1 MRALHWDLAAWQREV
16 KRKHETD
23 PKTTQ
28 QSSFHFRWI
37 MGTEDIDTAIERA
50 GRFSLAG
57 VAQKIAC
64 PFLIYREKNPA
75 SIFIDAGFGAG
86 LLLQRAQEIENV
98 LLLGLLEAVEL

>member
-1 MRALHWDLAAWQREV
+1 MRFSRHLRPGSTGAACVEVRRVRFSREV
-16 KRKHETD
+16 KRRHATD

-86 LLLQRAQEIENV
+86 LFATANA
-98 LLLGLLEAVEL
+98 GN